1 MPELVLKPTWPSS
14 SFRRTVVVKRD
25 KAKKPSE
32 YKTFVFSKSEP
43 VTVTGFE
50 FELLKA
56 DVGNSLFEIERDEK
70 GRIRHLDPEREPV
83 PTQRQETAAAS
94 D

>member
-1 MPELVLKPTWPSS
+1 MPELVLKPTWPSLT
-14 SFRRTVVVKRD
+14 FRRTVIVKRD
-25 KAKKPSE
+25 KGKKPIE
-32 YKTFVFSKSEP
+32 FKTFVFSKSDP
-43 VTVTGFE
+43 VAVTGFE

-83 PTQRQETAAAS
+83 PTQRTEAVATS
-94 D
+94 S